1 MSKTL
6 ISLRRLVGVISR
18 EQETDGDPSSLTQ
31 SLLWVGFVFCAKGR
45 DVRPMKREGPI
56 DPSPSVVLETLPVYG
71 SASTLTNSL
80 KLPVC

>member
-1 MSKTL
+1 M
-6 ISLRRLVGVISR
+6 ISWIVSRSVTGDPRNHTNSR

-56 DPSPSVVLETLPVYG
+56 DPSPSVMVEALLVMV
-71 SASTLTNSL
+71 ALQR
-80 KLPVC
+80 